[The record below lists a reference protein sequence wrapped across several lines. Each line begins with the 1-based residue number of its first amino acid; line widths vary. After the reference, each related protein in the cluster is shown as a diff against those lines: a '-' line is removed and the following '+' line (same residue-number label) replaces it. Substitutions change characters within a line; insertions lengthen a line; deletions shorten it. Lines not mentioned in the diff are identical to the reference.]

1 MTRRKA
7 RLTVTVDQ
15 ELVRAGNRSVAAGE
29 ADSLSGWVN
38 LALSERV
45 SRERRLRALADAV
58 AAYEAEFGVITPEEL
73 ALQERKDSRSAVVV
87 RGGRVRSVQKKSGR
101 HGAA

>member
-7 RLTVTVDQ
+7 RLTVTVDR

-38 LALSERV
+38 LALTERV
-45 SRERRLRALADAV
+45 KREQRLRAMADAV
-58 AAYEAEFGVITPEEL
+58 AAYEAEFGEITAEEI
-73 ALQERKDSRSAVVV
+73 ALQERRDSRSAVVV
-87 RGGRVRSVQKKSGR
+87 RGSKLRSAEKRGRRR
-101 HGAA
+101 GAA